1 LSVIG
6 TAITGDQRWVELEGA
21 DNTRDLG
28 GLAVAG
34 GAAHTRFGRLLRAGT
49 LQDLTPDDVAHLT
62 DVLGVQTVVDLRL
75 PDEAAREGSA
85 LYGIPAVR
93 YFSLPLSSTGKIRSD
108 IVADGA
114 EMDIVG
120 HYVALAEGSAAN
132 IVTAARIFA
141 DDMRWPAIFHCAAGK
156 DRTGVLAAV
165 VLDAVGV
172 SREAIIADYALTGQ
186 RMKQISARLLRH
198 ATYRDMQALSSGIKG
213 AATADEESMAAFL
226 DELHAR
232 YGSGAGYLTAHGMT
246 ARELAALRD
255 ALVVLDG
262 QDEMLTTV

>member
-1 LSVIG
+1 MS
-6 TAITGDQRWVELEGA
+6 ITGTTVTHSERWIELEGA

-34 GAAHTRFGRLLRAGT
+34 GGRTRFRRLLRAGT
-49 LQDLTPDDVAHLT
+49 LQDLTAEDVTYLT
-62 DVLGVQTVVDLRL
+62 QDLGIRTVVDLRL
-75 PDEAAREGSA
+75 ADEARREGSA
-85 LYGIPAVR
+85 LAGIPAVR
-93 YFSLPLSSTGKIRSD
+93 YFSLPLSSTGNVRSD

-120 HYVALAEGSAAN
+120 HYVALLEGSAAN

-141 DDMRWPAIFHCAAGK
+141 GDMNGPAIFHCAAGK

-172 SREAIIADYALTGQ
+172 GRETIIADYALTGQ
-186 RMKQISARLLRH
+186 RMKQIAARLLRL
-198 ATYRDMQALSSGIKG
+198 ATYRDMRALSRGVKG

-232 YGSGAGYLTAHGMT
+232 YGSGAGYLTAHGLSGGD
-246 ARELAALRD
+246 LAALRA
-255 ALVVLDG
+255 ALV
-262 QDEMLTTV
+262 EP

>member
-1 LSVIG
+1 LS
-6 TAITGDQRWVELEGA
+6 ITGTTVTHSERWIELEGA

-28 GLAVAG
+28 GLAVVG
-34 GAAHTRFGRLLRAGT
+34 GGRTRFRRLLRAGT
-49 LQDLTPDDVAHLT
+49 LQDLTTGDVTYLT
-62 DVLGVQTVVDLRL
+62 EDLGIRTVVDLRL
-75 PDEAAREGSA
+75 ADEARREGSA
-85 LYGIPAVR
+85 LSGIPAVR
-93 YFSLPLSSTGKIRSD
+93 YFSLPLSSAGNVRSD

-120 HYVALAEGSAAN
+120 HYVALLEGSATN

-141 DDMRWPAIFHCAAGK
+141 DDMSGPAIFHCAAGK

-172 SREAIIADYALTGQ
+172 GRETIIADYALTGQ
-186 RMKQISARLLRH
+186 RMKQISARLLRL
-198 ATYRDMQALSSGIKG
+198 ATYRDMRALSCGVKG

-232 YGSGAGYLTAHGMT
+232 YGSGAGYLTAHGLS
-246 ARELAALRD
+246 RGDLAALRA
-255 ALVVLDG
+255 ALV
-262 QDEMLTTV
+262 EP

>member
-1 LSVIG
+1 LS
-6 TAITGDQRWVELEGA
+6 ITGTTVTHSERWIELEGA

-28 GLAVAG
+28 GLAVADG
-34 GAAHTRFGRLLRAGT
+34 GRTRFRRLLRAGT
-49 LQDLTPDDVAHLT
+49 LQDLTPDDVAYLT
-62 DVLGVQTVVDLRL
+62 EDLGVGTVVDLRL
-75 PDEAAREGSA
+75 TDEAAREGSA
-85 LYGIPAVR
+85 LSGIRAVR
-93 YFSLPLSSTGKIRSD
+93 YFSLPLSSAGNVRSD

-120 HYVALAEGSAAN
+120 HYVALLEGSAAN

-141 DDMRWPAIFHCAAGK
+141 DDMSGPAIFHCAAGK

-186 RMKQISARLLRH
+186 RMKQISARLLRL
-198 ATYRDMQALSSGIKG
+198 ATYRDMRALSRGIKG

-226 DELHAR
+226 DELHSR
-232 YGSGAGYLTAHGMT
+232 YGNGADYLTAHGMT
-246 ARELAALRD
+246 STELAALR
-255 ALVVLDG
+255 AAIV
-262 QDEMLTTV
+262 EP

>member
-1 LSVIG
+1 LS
-6 TAITGDQRWVELEGA
+6 ITGTTVTHSERWIELEGA

-28 GLAVAG
+28 GLAVADG
-34 GAAHTRFGRLLRAGT
+34 GRTRFRRLLRAGT
-49 LQDLTPDDVAHLT
+49 LQDLTAEDVTYLT
-62 DVLGVQTVVDLRL
+62 QDLGIRTVVDLRL
-75 PDEAAREGSA
+75 VDEARREGSA
-85 LYGIPAVR
+85 LAGIPGVR
-93 YFSLPLSSTGKIRSD
+93 YFSLPLSSAGNVRSD

-120 HYVALAEGSAAN
+120 HYVALLEGSAAN

-141 DDMRWPAIFHCAAGK
+141 GDMSGPAIFHCAAGK

-172 SREAIIADYALTGQ
+172 GRETIIADYALTGQ
-186 RMKQISARLLRH
+186 RMKQIAARLLRL
-198 ATYRDMQALSSGIKG
+198 ATYRDMRALSRGVKG

-232 YGSGAGYLTAHGMT
+232 YGSGAGYLTAHGLSGRDL
-246 ARELAALRD
+246 APLRAAL
-255 ALVVLDG
+255 V
-262 QDEMLTTV
+262 EP